1 MQLGFFDIEK
11 RHQQLNKLKDPLLVL
26 SNLINFEMFRNEIE
40 KSFVKER
47 KDNSGRK
54 PFDKV
59 MLFKGLI
66 LKRLYALSF
75 EELEFQITDRS
86 SFRRFLSLNENGY
99 SPDEKTFWLFSDDLA
114 KNKVM
119 DNLFLKFDEFLNR
132 QGYTAKQGSMID
144 ASFVEVPKQRNT
156 KDENKEIKE
165 GKIPES
171 FTQNVH
177 KLAQKDTDA
186 RWTKKGGNSYYGY
199 KNHIN
204 ADVKYKLIRKYE
216 TTSAEVHDSQ
226 PMEKLIDEKNDTKK
240 LWADSAYMSETT
252 LLLLLG
258 QMIEANINERAYRN
272 KPLTDEQKAEN
283 KVKSK
288 TRARVEHVFGF
299 MANSLKADVVR
310 TIGIVRAKSEIAMI
324 NLTYNLSRYC
334 QLVKMRQLTGANC
347 A

>member
-26 SNLINFEMFRNEIE
+26 SSLIDFEMFRSEIE
-40 KSFVKER
+40 KSFEKER

-54 PFDKV
+54 PFDKI

-86 SFRRFLSLNENGY
+86 SFRRFLGLNENGY
-99 SPDEKTFWLFSDDLA
+99 SPDEKTFWLFSNDLA
-114 KNKVM
+114 KNKVI

-132 QGYTAKQGSMID
+132 QGYTAQQGSMID
-144 ASFVEVPKQRNT
+144 ATFVEVPKQRNT
-156 KDENKEIKE
+156 REENKEIKE

-177 KLAQKDTDA
+177 KLVQKDTNA
-186 RWTKKGGNSYYGY
+186 RWTKKGGDSYYGY

-204 ADVKYKLIRKYE
+204 ADVKYKLVRKYE
-216 TTSAEVHDSQ
+216 VTSAEVHDSQ
-226 PMEKLIDEKNDTKK
+226 PMEKLIDKKNDTKK
-240 LWADSAYMSETT
+240 LWADSAYMSETK
-252 LLLLLG
+252 LLLLLE
-258 QMIEANINERAYRN
+258 QMIEAKINERAYRN
-272 KPLTDEQKAEN
+272 KPLTDAQKTGN
-283 KVKSK
+283 RVLSK

-299 MANSLKADVVR
+299 MANSLKADVIR

-334 QLVKMRQLTGANC
+334 QLMRMRSSAVYTC